1 MICLV
6 GFMGAGKS
14 TALVE
19 LAAHGLHAVDAD
31 SLIEER
37 AGRPIPEIFGQEGE
51 TAFML
56 GELVARDDD
65 AVVTHGRLAL

>member
-19 LAAHGLHAVDAD
+19 LAAHGLHSVDAD

-37 AGRPIPEIFGQEGE
+37 AGRSITGIFESNGNP
-51 TAFML
+51 F
-56 GELVARDDD
+56 VDDEPRR
-65 AVVTHGRLAL
+65 T